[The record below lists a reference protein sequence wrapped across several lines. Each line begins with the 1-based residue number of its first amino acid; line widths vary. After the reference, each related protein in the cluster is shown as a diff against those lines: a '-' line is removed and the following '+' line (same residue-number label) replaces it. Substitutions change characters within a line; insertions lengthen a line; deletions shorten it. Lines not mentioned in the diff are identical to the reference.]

1 MNFVARSSVVQVFFS
16 SSFQFHV
23 CFKCNVAAK
32 DSHGINSKRLAE
44 VWMDEY
50 KRLYYIHRSD
60 LVVSKTVFD
69 AMQ

>member
-1 MNFVARSSVVQVFFS
+1 MYVFTY
-16 SSFQFHV
+16 V
-23 CFKCNVAAK
+23 CNVIAK

-60 LVVSKTVFD
+60 LVVSKSVLFTARD
-69 AMQ
+69 